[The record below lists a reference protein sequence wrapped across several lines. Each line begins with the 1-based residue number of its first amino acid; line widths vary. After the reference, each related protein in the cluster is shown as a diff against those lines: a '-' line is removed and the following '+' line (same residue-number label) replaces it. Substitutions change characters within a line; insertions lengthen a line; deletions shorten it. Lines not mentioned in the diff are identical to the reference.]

1 MKGWIKLKSKKI
13 LGLLLVITLLSA
25 SVFGSINVFAA
36 SGDTHVALE
45 SYMPPIKTL
54 FVDDD
59 FQNRAVGSTATEIA
73 EGKTAYDKPIK
84 KAEAGVNAAKT
95 DTNIYANYS
104 ERYKKIELCDKI
116 ISKTSAPDNLA
127 ISFRFNM
134 SSFASSKYFMLR
146 FGSKPTTQA
155 LQFQQTSSNG
165 IRISGYKLDSS
176 SSSGSGVAANQIT
189 QNISSSDN
197 WISFF
202 VIFERVSNTAK
213 IKKLVINGN
222 EITVPDT
229 KKDLLAD
236 CNWWM
241 ETTVSGEALKTI
253 NIGGSANTGLMV
265 DDILVYEPQT
275 VYFKDVTQ
283 TGLTIVNDSSSEP
296 VTGNLFLAL
305 YDTDGNLL
313 MANPYGSDVTV
324 AAGES
329 RTINA
334 PTGSIT
340 DLTGVAKAKIFYWNG
355 TTLAP
360 ICYAAEMSIS

>member
-36 SGDTHVALE
+36 NVTTNVALE
-45 SYMPPIKTL
+45 SYMPPVKTL

-59 FQNRAVGSTATEIA
+59 FQNRSVGEVVTTIA
-73 EGKTAYDKPIK
+73 ENKAPYDKQTIGIDTTKPINAAQVNNTSNIYVDYTTAYGRIDCC
-84 KAEAGVNAAKT
+84 N
-95 DTNIYANYS
+95 
-104 ERYKKIELCDKI
+104 KI
-116 ISKTSAPDNLA
+116 ISTSTPNNLV
-127 ISFRFNM
+127 ISFKANIEDA
-134 SSFASSKYFMLR
+134 ASNAYLLLR
-146 FGSKPTTQA
+146 FGSKNPA
-155 LQFQQTSSNG
+155 KAFMFQKSSNG
-165 IRISGYKLDSS
+165 TMLIKKYKNNDASSTDSIKAGISAVNGWIDIAMVLEKSDDSA
-176 SSSGSGVAANQIT
+176 VLKK
-189 QNISSSDN
+189 
-197 WISFF
+197 FF
-202 VIFERVSNTAK
+202 V
-213 IKKLVINGN
+213 NGSDVD
-222 EITVPDT
+222 ITGKTVEFP
-229 KKDLLAD
+229 AD
-236 CNWWM
+236 CNWWKAS
-241 ETTVSGEALKTI
+241 TTSGETVTAI
-253 NIGGSANTGLMV
+253 NIQSSAVNLKV
-265 DDILVYEPQT
+265 DDILIYEPQT

-313 MANPYGSDVTV
+313 TANPYGSDVTV

-329 RTINA
+329 KTINA

-360 ICYAAEMSIS
+360 ICYAAEKSISIS